1 MDATSGKPDNRGVRA
16 DLEATF
22 ARHIDDLTGSDP
34 FRRLESGEAPREE
47 YDRFLANLIRSH
59 ASSPPLIGFLYALAP
74 PAARAD
80 VLHNLLEELGLEDD
94 EGVAHPAMLGALAA
108 GAGLTPVLPELERLA
123 ELDLRQIAS
132 EPLLYGTLRE
142 VGLAALCEIVA
153 FELMLSQ
160 VARRIER
167 FLADHRDLAPEA
179 LAWFSHHAEA
189 DIAHAEQGLAHIEA
203 YVRHYGIGEEDAG
216 TIIELTM
223 RDNPF
228 LKRYFRQVSPT
239 TVPAAP

>member
-1 MDATSGKPDNRGVRA
+1 MDATSGKRHSRGVRA

-22 ARHIDDLTGSDP
+22 GRHIDDLTRSDP
-34 FRRLESGEAPREE
+34 FRRLESGEASRQE
-47 YDRFLANLIRSH
+47 YDTFLANLIRSH

-80 VLHNLLEELGLEDD
+80 VLHNLLEELGLDD
-94 EGVAHPAMLGALAA
+94 GVAHPAMLGALAA

-142 VGLAALCEIVA
+142 VGLAALCEVVA

-179 LAWFSHHAEA
+179 LTWFSHHAEA

-203 YVRHYGIGEEDAG
+203 YVAHYGIGEEDAG

-239 TVPAAP
+239 TAPAAP